1 MLYAKGTDILVG
13 EELQELGEFARFAG
27 LGTEPGPQEP
37 LIEEALHVCAEA
49 AICILCLGEHALQSG
64 EAGARTKLRLPAQ
77 QMELL
82 RRVHALGKP
91 VVCIIF
97 SGRPLVLTDV
107 EPLSDSVIEAWWP
120 GTMGGEALAAVLLG
134 ETEPTGRL
142 TMSMPYAEGQEPLY
156 YCQYPTGRPAGKN
169 HSGRFVTGYLDAP
182 IGGLHPF
189 GSGLG
194 YHTSVLSEPVL
205 DRAVLH
211 PGEKLAVSVT
221 LENKGPIAGTD
232 VVQLYFHD
240 CVASVTRP
248 VKQLCGFRR
257 VHTEPGETVEM
268 RFEIAEEMLRFWRR
282 DMTYG
287 SEPGRFEV
295 FCGLS
300 SAETRCAE
308 FILEA

>member
-1 MLYAKGTDILVG
+1 M
-13 EELQELGEFARFAG
+13 
-27 LGTEPGPQEP
+27 
-37 LIEEALHVCAEA
+37 
-49 AICILCLGEHALQSG
+49 
-64 EAGARTKLRLPAQ
+64 
-77 QMELL
+77 
-82 RRVHALGKP
+82 
-91 VVCIIF
+91 
-97 SGRPLVLTDV
+97 
-107 EPLSDSVIEAWWP
+107 
-120 GTMGGEALAAVLLG
+120 
-134 ETEPTGRL
+134 
-142 TMSMPYAEGQEPLY
+142 
-156 YCQYPTGRPAGKN
+156 
-169 HSGRFVTGYLDAP
+169 
-182 IGGLHPF
+182 
-189 GSGLG
+189 
-194 YHTSVLSEPVL
+194 L